1 MRLRKS
7 PRSSPSF
14 DEFFIGLAAMAET
27 STIECESRDFAPFA
41 LSGCTRIWK
50 TTLLYGGCP
59 LSQGKCGFAHAGSIR
74 GKIQIR
80 LYGDAAANFLSCRPR
95 HTRPKWR
102 APVNW
107 EQSASAP
114 LQRQIK
120 EARQT
125 RGYCVA
131 NHATHRSARPDP
143 SLGKKRW
150 LGMTSH
156 VVSGGEAV
164 DHYGILKNCA
174 V

>member
-59 LSQGKCGFAHAGSIR
+59 LSQGKCGFAHAGSIC

-80 LYGDAAANFLSCRPR
+80 MYGDAAANFLSCRPR
-95 HTRPKWR
+95 HTRPNGGR
-102 APVNW
+102 RLTGNNRR
-107 EQSASAP
+107 P
-114 LQRQIK
+114 LLSK
-120 EARQT
+120 
-125 RGYCVA
+125 
-131 NHATHRSARPDP
+131 D
-143 SLGKKRW
+143 K
-150 LGMTSH
+150 
-156 VVSGGEAV
+156 
-164 DHYGILKNCA
+164 
-174 V
+174 